1 MNRMACISLIIG
13 SSIHVLLIHGAV
25 CAASHIRTGLREALL
40 LRIALLRITLL
51 REALLRIALLR
62 IARLLREALL
72 LGIARLLRITLLL
85 REALLLGITLL
96 LREALLLRITL
107 LLREALLLCSIKSRE
122 SACTLLLSLI
132 RLLIEEVEIIA
143 LLLSCRILTAF
154 VACEGV
160 SGINIEAVCKISG
173 STKCRSGRFS
183 IIIAAEEVRSSICGN
198 EACCGNS
205 FLRREDYLTAAVINA

>member
-72 LGIARLLRITLLL
+72 LGIAR
-85 REALLLGITLL
+85 
-96 LREALLLRITL
+96 LLRITL

>member
-72 LGIARLLRITLLL
+72 RIALLLRITLLLREALLLRITLLL

-96 LREALLLRITL
+96 LREALLL
-107 LLREALLLCSIKSRE
+107 CSIESRE

-143 LLLSCRILTAF
+143 LLLSCRILTVF

-160 SGINIEAVCKISG
+160 SGINIEAICKISG

-198 EACCGNS
+198 ETCCGNS

>member
-1 MNRMACISLIIG
+1 VNRMACISLIIG

-72 LGIARLLRITLLL
+72 LRIARLLRITLLL
-85 REALLLGITLL
+85 REALLRITLL